1 LSLSKQKY
9 DMEKT
14 DYILNHC
21 CSNELQ
27 QFVTTLE
34 ERFSLTIVKEPSLG
48 LTMIRAEDSVENQEF
63 YLGEALT
70 TDCEV
75 SYNDIT
81 GYGICLGDEPVRAY
95 CIAVT
100 DALLLSGL
108 EIPELLSFLAEQ
120 EQKINLDEK
129 IEYNHVQ
136 RTRVD
141 FKMMEQA

>member
-1 LSLSKQKY
+1 MSMIKQKY
-9 DMEKT
+9 NMEKI

-21 CSNELQ
+21 CLNKLQ
-27 QFVTTLE
+27 QFVTSLE
-34 ERFSLTIVKEPSLG
+34 ERFSFQIVKEPSLC
-48 LTMIRAEDSVENQEF
+48 LAMIRAEDSVENQEF

-75 SYNDIT
+75 SFENIT
-81 GYGICLGDEPVRAY
+81 GYGICMGDEPVKAY
-95 CIAVT
+95 CIAVI

-108 EIPELLSFLAEQ
+108 EIPEIQSFLAEQ
-120 EQKINLDEK
+120 EQKITLAEK

>member
-1 LSLSKQKY
+1 
-9 DMEKT
+9 MEKT

-21 CSNELQ
+21 CFDALKQLVIFFEARFDLQ
-27 QFVTTLE
+27 
-34 ERFSLTIVKEPSLG
+34 IVKEPSLG
-48 LTMIRAEDSVENQEF
+48 LTMIRAEDSVESQEF

-75 SYNDIT
+75 SYNHIT

-95 CIAVT
+95 CIAVA
-100 DALLLSGL
+100 DALIQSGTPL
-108 EIPELLSFLAEQ
+108 PELEEFLSIHE
-120 EQKINLDEK
+120 EK
-129 IEYNHVQ
+129 ILLKEKMEYNQVQ

>member
-1 LSLSKQKY
+1 
-9 DMEKT
+9 MEKT

-21 CSNELQ
+21 CLSELKK
-27 QFVTTLE
+27 FVTGLE
-34 ERFSLTIVKEPSLG
+34 ERFPLKIVKEPSLG

-95 CIAVT
+95 CIAVV
-100 DALLLSGL
+100 DALLQSEV
-108 EIPELLSFLAEQ
+108 EIPELQSFLAEQ
-120 EQKINLDEK
+120 EQKISMAEK
-129 IEYNHVQ
+129 IEYNQVQ

>member
-1 LSLSKQKY
+1 
-9 DMEKT
+9 MEKT

-21 CSNELQ
+21 CLLELKE
-27 QFVTTLE
+27 FVVKLE
-34 ERFSLTIVKEPSLG
+34 EQFQFKIAKDPSLG

-75 SYNDIT
+75 SFNNIT

-95 CIAVT
+95 CIAVF
-100 DALLLSGL
+100 DALLLSGI
-108 EIPELLSFLAEQ
+108 EIPELQAFLAEQ
-120 EQKINLDEK
+120 EQKINLAEK
-129 IEYNHVQ
+129 IEYNQVQ

>member
-1 LSLSKQKY
+1 
-9 DMEKT
+9 METT

-21 CSNELQ
+21 CLNELKQ
-27 QFVTTLE
+27 MVISLE
-34 ERFSLTIVKEPSLG
+34 EKYPLKLVKEPSLG
-48 LTMIRAEDSVENQEF
+48 LTMIRAEDSVESQEF

-75 SYNDIT
+75 SFNDIT

-95 CIAVT
+95 CIASV
-100 DALLLSGL
+100 DSLLQAGL
-108 EIPELLSFLAEQ
+108 DIPELKNFLAEQ
-120 EQKINLDEK
+120 EEKVYLKEK
-129 IEYNHVQ
+129 IEFNQVQ